1 MVATAPART
10 YRVLAGVVR
19 LMPAVAVVVPPAAM
33 AIVVAATAI
42 IGTPAATAVVVPPA
56 ATAVVVSKAGVMAV
70 EPVRVATPAR
80 IPEIAG
86 APLWERSGLSLGDAS
101 RSQTGQPQ
109 SCGYN

>member
-1 MVATAPART
+1 MRLPYFVVATAPART

-33 AIVVAATAI
+33 AIVV
-42 IGTPAATAVVVPPA
+42 A